1 MSQKHWW
8 QEVVVYQIYPRSFK
22 DSNGDGIGDLPGIIE
37 KLDYLEK
44 LGIGAIWLSPVY
56 QSPNDDNGYDISD
69 YEAIMTEFGT
79 MTDMDRLIAEAKK
92 RNIRIIMDLV
102 VNHTSDEHAWFVEAR
117 KSKDNPYRDYYV
129 WADPSEDGG
138 VPNGLRSAFSGSAWQ
153 LDEATGQYY
162 LHLFSK
168 KQPDL
173 NWQNEKV
180 RQAVYQMMNFWIDKG
195 IGGFRMD
202 VIDLI
207 GKVPEKEIT
216 GNGPRLHEFL
226 QEMNQATFG
235 KHDLLTVGETWGATP
250 EIAKLYSN
258 PDRHELSMVF
268 QFEHI
273 GLDQQE
279 GGEKWDL
286 APVDLGK
293 LKQIFAKWQT
303 ELDNQGWN
311 SLFWNNHDL
320 PRMISRW
327 GNDGQYRVESAKM
340 LAILLHMQKGT
351 PYIYQGEEIGMT
363 NTAITDISQARDIET
378 INMYHERLANG
389 YAKEDIIH
397 SINVKGRDNARRPV
411 QWNNHAFAGFSTV
424 EPWIAVNDN
433 YENINVE
440 QALADPDS
448 IFYTYQKLIAL
459 RKENPI
465 MIWGDFE
472 LVDTQEEVF
481 AYLRKYQGETW
492 LVVTN
497 FSNEAHDF
505 KYDNAKAKEIVIENM
520 PVQLSECL
528 DLTLKPWQAFVVKLE
543 A

>member
-79 MTDMDRLIAEAKK
+79 MEDMDRLIAEAKK

-258 PDRHELSMVF
+258 PERHELSMVF

-433 YENINVE
+433 YEKINVE

-459 RKENPI
+459 RKANPI

-505 KYDNAKAKEIVIENM
+505 KYDNAKAKEVIIENM

-543 A
+543 D

>member
-79 MTDMDRLIAEAKK
+79 MEDMDRLIAEAKK

-258 PDRHELSMVF
+258 PERHELSMVF

-363 NTAITDISQARDIET
+363 NTAITDISQAKDIET

-411 QWNNHAFAGFSTV
+411 QWNHHAFAGFSTV

-433 YENINVE
+433 YEKINVE

-459 RKENPI
+459 RKANPI

-497 FSNEAHDF
+497 FSNETHDF

>member
-1 MSQKHWW
+1 MNQKHWW

-79 MTDMDRLIAEAKK
+79 MEDMDRLIAEAKK

-129 WADPSEDGG
+129 WADPSKDGG

-258 PDRHELSMVF
+258 PERHELSMVF

-363 NTAITDISQARDIET
+363 NTAITDISQAKDIET

-433 YENINVE
+433 YEKINVE

-459 RKENPI
+459 RKANPI

>member
-79 MTDMDRLIAEAKK
+79 MEDMDRLIAEAKK

-363 NTAITDISQARDIET
+363 NTAITDISQAKDIET

-433 YENINVE
+433 YEKINVE

-459 RKENPI
+459 RKANPI

-505 KYDNAKAKEIVIENM
+505 KYDNVKAKEIVIENM

>member
-22 DSNGDGIGDLPGIIE
+22 DSNNDGIGDLPGIIE

-79 MTDMDRLIAEAKK
+79 MEDMDRLIAEAKK

-411 QWNNHAFAGFSTV
+411 QWNHHAFAGFSTV

-433 YENINVE
+433 YEKINVE

-459 RKENPI
+459 RKANPI

-505 KYDNAKAKEIVIENM
+505 KYDNAKAKEIVVENM